1 VCVHGVSRENHSC
14 DSRSFRPLRHC
25 KFCCRCATNVAEPSV
40 SGRRWVIGARLMS
53 RTMFSRRPD
62 SGLGNI
68 KRGFAAPTRNID
80 WILMSA
86 VGALTIIGSFAIY
99 SATRM
104 KLMNRGVDPFQTVQR
119 QIVFVL
125 IAIVVMAVVMWID
138 YVQLRGNAEMFYAI
152 TLLLLILVF
161 VAGSVTGGA
170 RLSFDI
176 GPIAVQ
182 PSELAKATSL
192 LFLCGFLSEEDGDDL
207 PYERFIQAL
216 FIIGIPVFLVGI
228 EPDLGSASVL
238 VASAMGVL
246 LVAGARMRYI
256 LLITSIAIFSA
267 VGGVVSGL
275 VKDYQLRRITGFL
288 NQNSDSA
295 SLQQLI
301 LQVRFAKRAV
311 STGGFFGKGYLSG
324 PLTNGSFIP
333 VQSTDFIFSAIGE
346 QFGMLGGGAVL
357 GLFAVVLW
365 RIYRTAQLCQDRL
378 GTLLCAGVFTIILW
392 QSFQN
397 IGMTMGITPV
407 SGVPLPFVSYGGSHT
422 VAFAIMI
429 GLVQSVHMRR
439 FR

>member
-1 VCVHGVSRENHSC
+1 
-14 DSRSFRPLRHC
+14 
-25 KFCCRCATNVAEPSV
+25 
-40 SGRRWVIGARLMS
+40 MS
-53 RTMFSRRPD
+53 RTLFSRRPD

-80 WILMSA
+80 WVLMSA
-86 VGALTIIGSFAIY
+86 VGALTIIGSFIIY

-104 KLMNRGVDPFQTVQR
+104 KLMNRGVDPYQVVQR
-119 QIVFVL
+119 QIVFVM
-125 IAIVVMAVVMWID
+125 IAIVVMVVIMWID
-138 YVQLRGNAEMFYAI
+138 YVQLRGNAEMFYAV
-152 TLLLLILVF
+152 TMLLLILVF
-161 VAGSVTGGA
+161 VAGSVKGGA

-182 PSELAKATSL
+182 PSELAKAASL
-192 LFLCGFLSEEDGDDL
+192 LFLCGFLSEEDGEDL

-246 LVAGARMRYI
+246 LVAGARLRYI
-256 LLITSIAIFSA
+256 VLITSIAIVSA

-346 QFGMLGGGAVL
+346 QFGMVGGGIVL
-357 GLFAVVLW
+357 GLFGIVLW

-392 QSFQN
+392 QAFQN
-397 IGMTMGITPV
+397 LGMTMGITPV

>member
-1 VCVHGVSRENHSC
+1 
-14 DSRSFRPLRHC
+14 
-25 KFCCRCATNVAEPSV
+25 
-40 SGRRWVIGARLMS
+40 
-53 RTMFSRRPD
+53 MFSRRPD

-86 VGALTIIGSFAIY
+86 VGALTIIGFFIIY
-99 SATRM
+99 SATRV
-104 KLMNRGVDPFQTVQR
+104 KLMNRGVDPFQIVQR
-119 QIVFVL
+119 QIVFVM
-125 IAIVVMAVVMWID
+125 IAIVAMVVIMWID

-152 TLLLLILVF
+152 TMLLLILVF
-161 VAGSVTGGA
+161 VAGTVKGGA

-192 LFLCGFLSEEDGDDL
+192 LFLCGFLSEDDGDEL
-207 PYERFIQAL
+207 TYERFIQAL
-216 FIIGIPVFLVGI
+216 FIIGVPVFLVGI

-256 LLITSIAIFSA
+256 LLITSISIVS
-267 VGGVVSGL
+267 VLGGVISGL

-295 SLQQLI
+295 SLQQLVS
-301 LQVRFAKRAV
+301 QVRFAKRAV
-311 STGGFFGKGYLSG
+311 ATGGFFGKGYLSG

-333 VQSTDFIFSAIGE
+333 VQSTDFIFSAVGE
-346 QFGMLGGGAVL
+346 QFGMLGGGIVL
-357 GLFAVVLW
+357 GLFAIVLW

-378 GTLLCAGVFTIILW
+378 GTLLCAGVFTMILW
-392 QSFQN
+392 QGFQN
-397 IGMTMGITPV
+397 LGMTMGITPV
-407 SGVPLPFVSYGGSHT
+407 SGVPLPFMSYGGSHT
-422 VAFAIMI
+422 VAFAMMI

>member
-1 VCVHGVSRENHSC
+1 
-14 DSRSFRPLRHC
+14 
-25 KFCCRCATNVAEPSV
+25 
-40 SGRRWVIGARLMS
+40 
-53 RTMFSRRPD
+53 MFARRPD

-86 VGALTIIGSFAIY
+86 VGALTIIGSFIIY

-104 KLMNRGVDPFQTVQR
+104 KLMNRGVDPYQVVQR
-119 QIVFVL
+119 QIVFVM
-125 IAIVVMAVVMWID
+125 IAIVAMVVIMWID
-138 YVQLRGNAEMFYAI
+138 YVQLRGKAEMFYAI
-152 TLLLLILVF
+152 TMLLLILVF
-161 VAGSVTGGA
+161 VAGTVKGGA
-170 RLSFDI
+170 RLSFVV
-176 GPIAVQ
+176 GPIAIQ

-192 LFLCGFLSEEDGDDL
+192 LFLCGFLSEEDGEDL
-207 PYERFIQAL
+207 AYERFIQAL

-238 VASAMGVL
+238 VAAAMGVL

-256 LLITSIAIFSA
+256 LLITSIAVISV
-267 VGGVVSGL
+267 VGGVFSGL

-346 QFGMLGGGAVL
+346 QFGMLGGGIVL
-357 GLFAVVLW
+357 GLFGVVLW

-378 GTLLCAGVFTIILW
+378 GTLLCAGVFTMILW
-392 QSFQN
+392 QAFQN
-397 IGMTMGITPV
+397 LGMTMGITPV

-422 VAFAIMI
+422 VAFAMMI
-429 GLVQSVHMRR
+429 GMVQSVHMRR